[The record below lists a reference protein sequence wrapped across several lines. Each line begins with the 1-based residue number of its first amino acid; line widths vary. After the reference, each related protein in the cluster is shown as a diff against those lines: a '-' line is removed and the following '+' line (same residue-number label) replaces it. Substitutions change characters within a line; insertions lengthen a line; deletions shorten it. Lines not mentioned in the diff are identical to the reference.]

1 MSNRRAQRHFDK
13 VRDACNDLSDD
24 DEREEFVNAVVDA
37 SDYYLSVKESLG
49 AELLPVGKLDGLLTV
64 ITANAYYY
72 KSIHTDA
79 LQVRKYLENVLSEY
93 EARKYVWFQTSADGR
108 AIVGTKP
115 TATDIR
121 NHIKSDDVVLI
132 LNECIRL
139 IAEKQHM
146 IEDIC
151 DSFTDLG
158 FKLKTI
164 ADLRIANLEE
174 VWIDGTRETNNA

>member
-1 MSNRRAQRHFDK
+1 MTNRRAQRHFDK
-13 VRDACNDLSDD
+13 VRDACNDLSDEV
-24 DEREEFVNAVVDA
+24 ERDEFVNAVVDA
-37 SDYYLSVKESLG
+37 SDYYLSVKED
-49 AELLPVGKLDGLLTV
+49 APRELLPVGKLDSLLTV
-64 ITANAYYY
+64 ITARAYFY

-93 EARKYVWFQTSADGR
+93 EAKKYVWFQSTADGK
-108 AIVGTKP
+108 ALVGSKP

-121 NHIKSDDVVLI
+121 NHIKSDDTVLL

-139 IAEKQHM
+139 IAEKQH
-146 IEDIC
+146 ILEDIC

-174 VWIDGTRETNNA
+174 VWVDGTRETKND